1 MKFPAA
7 LVLFL
12 KGLLMGMADIIP
24 GVSGGTMALITGIY
38 ERLIHAIRN
47 IDLKFAY
54 HFVKGDMKSAK
65 ENFLS
70 IDFKFLIPLGLGI
83 ATAVIVLAQIM
94 GYLLEEHTAATYAFF
109 FGLIIASTGIV
120 SKYVEKID
128 HKHIISGFIGF
139 LFVFLIIGVDEL
151 GENHSP
157 IMIFFSGAIAICAMI
172 LPGISGS
179 LILLIMGQYH
189 YMLDVLNERKFKEII
204 IFLAGAVVGLM
215 AFSRLL
221 DYMIKNHK
229 SMTMAFLFGLMLGAL
244 RLPAEKIGSSTDM
257 ALTLDFGFIILSAV
271 VGFIMVAVIELKSR
285 DIQEKLGIEV
295 ED

>member
-1 MKFPAA
+1 
-7 LVLFL
+7 
-12 KGLLMGMADIIP
+12 MGMADIIP

-38 ERLIHAIRN
+38 ERLIHSIRN
-47 IDLKFAY
+47 IDFKFAY
-54 HFVKGDMKSAK
+54 YFAKRDMKSAK

-70 IDFKFLIPLGLGI
+70 IDFKFLLPLGLGI
-83 ATAVIVLAQIM
+83 ATAIIVLAQIM
-94 GYLLEEHTAATYAFF
+94 EFMLEEHTALTYAFF

-120 SKYVEKID
+120 SKYVDKID
-128 HKHIISGFIGF
+128 HKHIISGFTGF

-157 IMIFFSGAIAICAMI
+157 VMIFLSGAIAICAMI

-179 LILLIMGQYH
+179 LILLIIGQYH
-189 YMLDVLNERKFKEII
+189 YMLEVLNERKFKEII
-204 IFLAGAVVGLM
+204 LFLSGAALGLM

-221 DYMIKNHK
+221 DYMIKNHR

-244 RLPAEKIGSSTDM
+244 RLPAEKIGGSTTI
-257 ALTLDFGFIILSAV
+257 APTPDFSLIILSAI
-271 VGFIMVAVIELKSR
+271 VGFIMVAVIEFKSR